1 MTPAQ
6 VRAAIAAGAPA
17 PIYLLESDD
26 VPSRLELAQAFLTLV
41 EDGLEA
47 FNSASFHAC
56 EASSAADRDAMF
68 SAILGAARTLPM
80 MAPRRVLLVHDAE
93 ALLAPKRAKDEEPAD
108 APAAPGT
115 GKRRVRATTP
125 AEDFEAY
132 VERPERLTTLVLD
145 TASLDRGRRITKL
158 LLKHAIVVDCGTLST
173 PPEAA
178 RWIRARLD
186 RDEMTMDGAAI
197 NALLDAAGLHL
208 PRIRSAIDKLVLYAA
223 GEGAITAAHVRDVVL
238 PVEEPG
244 EDFAL
249 GKAIWNGNPAA
260 ALREVDAQFEA
271 GAMAPMVLGQVRAA
285 VIRLRPDARARQAL
299 RLVLDTDLAIKSSQ
313 GEPRF
318 VLERLVVEVCGSGA
332 TATPSGPARR
342 PWA

>member
-6 VRAAIAAGAPA
+6 VRAAIAAGTPA

-26 VPSRLELAQAFLTLV
+26 LPSRLELAQAFLGLV
-41 EDGLEA
+41 DEGLHA
-47 FNSASFHAC
+47 FNTTAFHAR
-56 EASSAADRDAMF
+56 EAANAGDREAMLAAIV
-68 SAILGAARTLPM
+68 SAARTLPM

-93 ALLAPKRAKDEEPAD
+93 VLLAPKRAKDEEPAE
-108 APAAPGT
+108 APAAT
-115 GKRRVRATTP
+115 GKRRPRGTTP

-132 VERPERLTTLVLD
+132 VERPEPMTTLVLD
-145 TASLDRGRRITKL
+145 AASLNRGRRITKL
-158 LLKHAIVVDCGTLST
+158 LLKHARVVDCGTLDT
-173 PPEAA
+173 AADAA
-178 RWIRARLD
+178 RWIKGRLD
-186 RDEMTMDGAAI
+186 QDEMTMDGAAI
-197 NALLDAAGLHL
+197 AALLDGVGLKL
-208 PRIRSAIDKLVLYAA
+208 PRIRSAIDKLVLYAS

-249 GKAIWNGNPAA
+249 GKAIWNGNPGA
-260 ALREVDAQFEA
+260 ALREIDAQFEA
-271 GAMAPMVLGQVRAA
+271 GAIAPMILGQIRAA

-299 RLVLDTDLAIKSSQ
+299 RAVLDTDLAIKSSQ

-318 VLERLVVEVCGSGA
+318 VLERLVVEVCAG
-332 TATPSGPARR
+332 GPGGPPVRR

>member
-6 VRAAIAAGAPA
+6 VRAAIGAGTPA

-26 VPSRLELAQAFLTLV
+26 VPSRLELAQAFLALV
-41 EDGLEA
+41 EDGLQA
-47 FNSASFHAC
+47 FNTASFHAR
-56 EASSAADRDAMF
+56 EATAAADRDAMF
-68 SAILGAARTLPM
+68 SAIISAARTLPM

-93 ALLAPKRAKDEEPAD
+93 AILAPKRAKDDDGGD
-108 APAAPGT
+108 APAAPGS
-115 GKRRVRATTP
+115 GKRRARVTTP

-132 VERPERLTTLVLD
+132 VERPEPLTTLVLD

-158 LLKHAIVVDCGTLST
+158 LIKHAIVVDCGTLTS
-173 PPEAA
+173 PAEAA
-178 RWIRARLD
+178 RWIKGRLD
-186 RDEMTMDGAAI
+186 QDEMTMDGPAVT
-197 NALLDAAGLHL
+197 ALLDAAGLHL

-223 GEGAITAAHVRDVVL
+223 GEGAITAGHVRDVVL

-260 ALREVDAQFEA
+260 ALREIDAEFEA
-271 GAMAPMVLGQVRAA
+271 GGVAPMILGQIRAA

-299 RLVLDTDLAIKSSQ
+299 RAVLETDLAIKSSQ

-318 VLERLVVEVCGSGA
+318 VLERLVVEVCGGGA
-332 TATPSGPARR
+332 AGAPARR

>member
-6 VRAAIAAGAPA
+6 VRAAIAAGTPA

-26 VPSRLELAQAFLTLV
+26 LPSRLELAQEFLALV
-41 EDGLEA
+41 DEGLHA
-47 FNSASFHAC
+47 FNTASFHAR
-56 EASSAADRDAMF
+56 EAANAGDRDQML
-68 SAILGAARTLPM
+68 SAILSAARTLPM
-80 MAPRRVLLVHDAE
+80 MSPRRVLLVHDAE
-93 ALLAPKRAKDEEPAD
+93 VLLAPKRAKDEEPAD
-108 APAAPGT
+108 APAAS
-115 GKRRVRATTP
+115 GKRRPRSTTP

-132 VERPERLTTLVLD
+132 VEKPEPLTTLVLD
-145 TASLDRGRRITKL
+145 AASLDRGRRITKL
-158 LLKHAIVVDCGTLST
+158 LLKHALVVDCGTLDT
-173 PPEAA
+173 PADAA

-186 RDEMTMDGAAI
+186 QDEMTMDGAAI
-197 NALLDAAGLHL
+197 TALIEAAGLKL

-260 ALREVDAQFEA
+260 ALREIDAQFEA
-271 GAMAPMVLGQVRAA
+271 GAMAPMILGQIRAA
-285 VIRLRPDARARQAL
+285 VIRLRPDSRARQAL
-299 RLVLDTDLAIKSSQ
+299 RSVLETDLAIKSSQ

-318 VLERLVVEVCGSGA
+318 VLERLVVDVCGSG
-332 TATPSGPARR
+332 PGGPPARR
-342 PWA
+342 SWA